1 MFTLC
6 LFEDDAARHLAP
18 LVATRHTADLLLGV
32 RTIAERHVDAFQP
45 GRLAFLARPEVAGV
59 TAQEHPDALVNE
71 LPKGDGVL
79 FVNARWTGQDHEGEH
94 HRLVA
99 YLTERMLGH
108 APHPSTESWCYVE
121 GDTLVAAWSPSPLS
135 GAAQA
140 WAAGDLALGVEMLE
154 MTGPRESAGYTPSLL
169 NRLPDLIDDVPGRIA
184 WDVDAMRERLPRAT
198 TLGQGAIVIGED
210 VFCAPDA
217 VIQPGAVV
225 SSENGPVVIGAG
237 ATVGHN
243 AVVEG
248 PCAIG
253 PKAVVKSM
261 ARVDGSAIGYWAKVG
276 GEVHESVVHS
286 LSSKGH
292 DGYLG
297 NSYLG
302 RWCNLGADTNTSNLK
317 NDYGEVTVYDRVQE
331 DFVPSGR
338 QFAGLFM
345 GDHAK
350 CSINTMFNTGS
361 VVGVFANLFG
371 AGFPP
376 RHVPDFSWGGADALV
391 PYRLGKAFRV
401 AEAVMARR
409 GHTLTDAD
417 RLALETAFGAA
428 HGSGTD

>member
-1 MFTLC
+1 MGTVH
-6 LFEDDAARHLAP
+6 ENYGYRP
-18 LVATRHTADLLLGV
+18 RLL
-32 RTIAERHVDAFQP
+32 H
-45 GRLAFLARPEVAGV
+45 
-59 TAQEHPDALVNE
+59 
-71 LPKGDGVL
+71 
-79 FVNARWTGQDHEGEH
+79 
-94 HRLVA
+94 
-99 YLTERMLGH
+99 
-108 APHPSTESWCYVE
+108 
-121 GDTLVAAWSPSPLS
+121 
-135 GAAQA
+135 
-140 WAAGDLALGVEMLE
+140 
-154 MTGPRESAGYTPSLL
+154 
-169 NRLPDLIDDVPGRIA
+169 RLPDLIDDVPGRITR
-184 WDVDAMRERLPRAT
+184 DVEMMRDTLPRAT

-210 VFCAPDA
+210 VFCASDA
-217 VIQPGAVV
+217 TIQPGAVV

-237 ATVGHN
+237 ATIGHN

-248 PCAIG
+248 PCTIG

-261 ARVDGSAIGYWAKVG
+261 ARVDGSAIGYWSKVG

-317 NDYGEVTVYDRVQE
+317 NDYGEVTVYDRVAG
-331 DFVPSGR
+331 DFRPSGR
-338 QFAGLFM
+338 QFVGLFM

-376 RHVPDFSWGGADALV
+376 RHVPDFSWGGADGLV
-391 PYRLGKAFRV
+391 PYRLEKAFRV

-409 GHTLTDAD
+409 DRPLTDAD
-417 RLALETAFGAA
+417 RHALEQAFAAA
-428 HGSGTD
+428 HPDAA

>member
-6 LFEDDAARHLAP
+6 LFEDAAVGHLAP
-18 LVATRHTADLLLGV
+18 LVTTRHTADLQIGV
-32 RTIAERHVDAFQP
+32 RTLAAQHVAAFQP
-45 GRLAFLARPEVAGV
+45 GALALHARHDVAGV
-59 TAQEHPDALVNE
+59 AAEEHPEATINAA
-71 LPKGDGVL
+71 PGGAGTL
-79 FVNARWTGQDHEGEH
+79 FVNARWAVEPGPLVDMLRAVARPGEQA
-94 HRLVA
+94 RAFVQ
-99 YLTERMLGH
+99 
-108 APHPSTESWCYVE
+108 
-121 GDTLVAAWSPSPLS
+121 GDGLLAAWHPNSPADVLT
-135 GAAQA
+135 AE
-140 WAAGDLALGVEMLE
+140 ALGLSSFENAA
-154 MTGPRESAGYTPSLL
+154 PESVDGARLL
-169 NRLPDLIDDVPGRIA
+169 CRLPDLIDDVPGRIVR
-184 WDVDAMRERLPRAT
+184 DVEAMRDALPRSMT
-198 TLGQGAIVIGED
+198 IGQGAVIVGED

-225 SSENGPVVIGAG
+225 SSASGPVVIGAG
-237 ATVGHN
+237 AVIGHN

-248 PCAIG
+248 PCYIG

-261 ARVDGSAIGYWAKVG
+261 ARVDGSVIGYWSKVG

-317 NDYGEVTVYDRVQE
+317 NDYGEVTVYDRVAG
-331 DFVPSGR
+331 DFLPSGR

-376 RHVPDFSWGGADALV
+376 RHVSDFSWGGGEELV
-391 PYRLGKAFRV
+391 PYRLEKALRV

-409 GHTLTDAD
+409 GRTLTAAD
-417 RLALETAFGAA
+417 RQALGAA
-428 HGSGTD
+428 FASAHQPAA